1 MDNGTISGNGKVI
14 ALGGSVLFGSG
25 NSAVSGT
32 GTITTAEA
40 YIQGATAYN
49 HAGKNAQRGKSHD
62 ASVAINS
69 GKKYVANGTLVDGTN
84 DPLADLYWKSSID
97 ATPDLSKYEIPANS
111 GYVLMNIPYAE
122 FYAAEKDADGTA
134 AQVDAVSPQPSKN
147 EKHSG
152 RRFLSQEGRWF

>member
-40 YIQGATAYN
+40 IHSGARTAYN
-49 HAGKNAQRGKSHD
+49 HVGKNAQPGKSHD

-84 DPLADLYWKSSID
+84 DPLENLYWKPGID

-122 FYAAEKDADGTA
+122 SMRQKRMM
-134 AQVDAVSPQPSKN
+134 VVL
-147 EKHSG
+147 
-152 RRFLSQEGRWF
+152 RRR